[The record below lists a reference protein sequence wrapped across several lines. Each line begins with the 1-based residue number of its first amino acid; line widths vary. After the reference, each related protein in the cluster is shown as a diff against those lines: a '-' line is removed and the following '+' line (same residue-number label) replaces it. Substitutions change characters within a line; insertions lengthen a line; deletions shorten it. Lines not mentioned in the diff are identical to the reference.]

1 MDEYVLQYYWKQR
14 LSKINIDYV
23 IEQKFTTNHKYGVA
37 FYTMGGNTNVPKN
50 WRTCLETWM
59 DYNQHHIEEMERY
72 YRTQVIDN
80 LLVS

>member
-14 LSKINIDYV
+14 LSKLNINYV
-23 IEQKFTTNHKYGVA
+23 IERKFTTNHKYGVA
-37 FYTMGGNTNVPKN
+37 FYTMGVSTNVPKN

-72 YRTQVIDN
+72 YRTQVIDDS
-80 LLVS
+80 LVS